1 MNLTPHTLHFIHL
14 KMPFTNF
21 NQKQLFYESQGEGF
35 PLVFVH
41 GFCEDSTMWNV
52 FIPPFAETHQVIS
65 IDLPGFGRSA
75 VQEEATIYHFAKAIK
90 KVLDDLKITD
100 CIMVGHSMGG
110 YTTLAFAEYF
120 PEQLSGFCLFHS
132 HPFADTEEKKANRR
146 KTIKFIQRHGNAP
159 FLGQMIPNLFSD
171 NFRKENLDLVA
182 KMIDEAT
189 AYPEK
194 GITNA
199 LEAMINRP
207 NRANVLE
214 GVNVPVLLIIGKV
227 DSAVAYENSLRMSTL
242 ANVTD
247 IQILDEVGHMGM
259 FEARE
264 KTQVLIRD
272 FIEFAIT

>member
-1 MNLTPHTLHFIHL
+1 
-14 KMPFTNF
+14 MPFTKF
-21 NQKQLFYESQGEGF
+21 NQRPVFYQTQGEGF

-41 GFCEDSTMWNV
+41 GFCEDSTMWNA
-52 FIPPFAETHQVIS
+52 FIPPFVETHQVIS
-65 IDLPGFGRSA
+65 IDLPGFGRSV

-100 CIMVGHSMGG
+100 CIMIGHSMGG

-120 PEQLSGFCLFHS
+120 PEMLSGFCLFHS

-159 FLGQMIPNLFSD
+159 FLGQMIPSLFSD
-171 NFRKENLDLVA
+171 NFRKEKPDLVA
-182 KMIDEAT
+182 KMIDDAT

-207 NRANVLE
+207 NRANILE
-214 GVNVPVLLIIGKV
+214 NSSIPILLIIGKQ
-227 DSAVAYENSLRMSTL
+227 DNAVPYESSLRMSAL

-247 IQILDEVGHMGM
+247 VRILDEVGHMGM

-264 KTQVLIRD
+264 KTQVILRK
-272 FIEFAIT
+272 FIEFVNM